1 MSEYHL
7 GEGEVLAFSVY
18 LLENGKHCGIGPA
31 PFKIFQ
37 LGLIIEFSGIT
48 QPFLASLSVNSF
60 PLMSVARNPIYNDSC
75 PEQELSFDE
84 KSET

>member
-18 LLENGKHCGIGPA
+18 LLENGKLCGIGPA

-37 LGLIIEFSGIT
+37 LGLIIEFSGIM
-48 QPFLASLSVNSF
+48 QPFF
-60 PLMSVARNPIYNDSC
+60 G
-75 PEQELSFDE
+75 
-84 KSET
+84 